1 MLESDYTHAETPKPP
16 PRVPVRV
23 FLRSQLMAALRQN
36 VRPIVIEDEDLA
48 VPFARMVRARELRLR
63 AIGGLVAETMSYA
76 IQRYYGADIEAHWY
90 IGQYV
95 LPGNVQRVILKPKA
109 VPSRVLL
116 DMSRS
121 PKLGSSSFEDDGQIR
136 TSAAGDRANH

>member
-1 MLESDYTHAETPKPP
+1 MLESDYTHAEAPKPP
-16 PRVPVRV
+16 PQVPVRV

-48 VPFARMVRARELRLR
+48 LPFARLVRARELRLR

-109 VPSRVLL
+109 VLIPL
-116 DMSRS
+116 
-121 PKLGSSSFEDDGQIR
+121 P
-136 TSAAGDRANH
+136 

>member
-16 PRVPVRV
+16 PQVPVRV
-23 FLRSQLMAALRQN
+23 FLRSQLISALRQN

-48 VPFARMVRARELRLR
+48 LPFTRMVRARELRLR
-63 AIGGLVAETMSYA
+63 AIGGLVAETTSYA

-95 LPGNVQRVILKPKA
+95 LPGNVLRVILKPKA

-121 PKLGSSSFEDDGQIR
+121 PKFWQ
-136 TSAAGDRANH
+136 